1 MKIALLFYG
10 QARFIDSP
18 YIINSFKEHILD
30 KYDTDVFCHTW
41 WSEDMNTF
49 ISSTNTENED
59 IPVYKNTINIL
70 ENLYKPKILIAEK
83 QINFLD
89 IPFCKKYIEEMM
101 IHPKWKDNNWKWN
114 LTYKNPKNFFNLC
127 SIAYSKEEIINKFES
142 YCKNNNI
149 EYDFIILSRYD
160 LNIMFFP
167 DLYILNKNKSYIS
180 NSHPYWPDE
189 LFITNYNN
197 LKGFK
202 IYSYIQHNIN
212 NTNLLEGLDRAVVEC
227 LKEAC
232 FYEYF
237 NKDDVVPINIRTSI
251 LRGKYILNYGDKL

>member
-41 WSEDMNTF
+41 WSESMDTF

-59 IPVYKNTINIL
+59 IPVYKNTIQHINDIF
-70 ENLYKPKILIAEK
+70 KPKILLYDS

-89 IPFCKKYIEEMM
+89 IPFCKEYIIGMM
-101 IHPKWKDNNWKWN
+101 EHPNWKQDNWKWN
-114 LTYKNPKNFFNLC
+114 TSFRNSKNYFNIC
-127 SIAYSKEEIINKFES
+127 SALYSKERSIQIFEE
-142 YCKNNNI
+142 YCKKNNVQ
-149 EYDFIILSRYD
+149 YDFIILSRYD
-160 LNIMFFP
+160 LSIINFP
-167 DLYILNKNKSYIS
+167 DLLLLDKSKIYIS

-189 LFITNYNN
+189 MYITNYKY
-197 LKGFK
+197 LDGFK
-202 IYSYIQHNIN
+202 GYSYIENNISN
-212 NTNLLEGLDRAVVEC
+212 NNFLQGLDRAVGES